1 MEISGTFNIASGN
14 YTLGELA
21 DYVSEALRDFLGLQP
36 KLDIKHLTD
45 VRNYKVSY
53 EKAQT
58 RLGYKPAHDVRSIVK
73 DLVDHRHLFSDFN
86 DPRFSNIATFKR
98 QDGIPQVAVPKL
110 LAV

>member
-1 MEISGTFNIASGN
+1 M
-14 YTLGELA
+14 A
-21 DYVSEALRDFLGLQP
+21 DRRRQKA
-36 KLDIKHLTD
+36 
-45 VRNYKVSY
+45 Y

-98 QDGIPQVAVPKL
+98 QDGIPDVAAPARKPMI
-110 LAV
+110 AV